1 MVNPGGTGRPA
12 LVISASPAPLPPR
25 TSFILPSPSALPP
38 PNEYTYLVP
47 LVLVCFVSTSGSVV
61 VAIIRPLLF
70 WGFFGAFSHNLGK
83 IGDGGKFLQQ
93 CLQQHE
99 PVGAHLFVV
108 YHHHDL
114 VEKLIY
120 RRTQLGNFEQR
131 LLVILLL
138 TEDLDSFR
146 RLWNLPGELFFG

>member
-1 MVNPGGTGRPA
+1 MYSRHASVWIVKPGGTGKPA
-12 LVISASPAPLPPR
+12 LVISARPAPLPPR

-83 IGDGGKFLQQ
+83 ISDGGKTFEEFLKYCQSI
-93 CLQQHE
+93 CTNINIVCH
-99 PVGAHLFVV
+99 
-108 YHHHDL
+108 YHHII
-114 VEKLIY
+114 EKS
-120 RRTQLGNFEQR
+120 
-131 LLVILLL
+131 V
-138 TEDLDSFR
+138 
-146 RLWNLPGELFFG
+146 